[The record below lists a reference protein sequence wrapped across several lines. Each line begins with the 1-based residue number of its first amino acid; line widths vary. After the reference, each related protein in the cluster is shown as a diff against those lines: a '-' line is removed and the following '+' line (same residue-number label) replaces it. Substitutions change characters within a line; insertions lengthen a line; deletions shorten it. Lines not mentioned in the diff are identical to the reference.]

1 MWTCDDPMYPGGHIS
16 CMASSSSRL
25 LFCGDVDGWP
35 RELRDQGLEVVVL
48 GRDVTP
54 EQLAA
59 VAVQEDVDVVAV
71 ADPELG
77 VRAVPAL
84 DDGVIVFW
92 VTSETGPSSPSSGG
106 N

>member
-1 MWTCDDPMYPGGHIS
+1 
-16 CMASSSSRL
+16 MASPRSRL

-35 RELRDQGLEVVVL
+35 RGLRDQGLEVVVL
-48 GRDVTP
+48 GRDVTA

-84 DDGVIVFW
+84 DDDVIVFW
-92 VTSETGPSSPSSGG
+92 VTSETGPSSPSSAG